1 MCYYLILAFIQFQT
15 KFEGGMLKLSRLIRA
30 TLMHRIHLI
39 SLLSLDPDGGFELLR
54 DPPDQL
60 ELF

>member
-1 MCYYLILAFIQFQT
+1 
-15 KFEGGMLKLSRLIRA
+15 
-30 TLMHRIHLI
+30 LI